1 MTRSAWPA
9 ERIVAAAR
17 AGDQASLTELVAGS
31 HPHVRRFAFA
41 LCANSHDA
49 EDAAQEAMIILYRR
63 ISTLRTAGALSS
75 WLFRVVANECLR
87 RGRAMLR
94 PEPDIT
100 GRNAPSAEDE
110 ALRRWEAERMASA
123 IAALPADQRAVL
135 ILRDLHNL
143 PGRRVAEALG
153 LSLAAMK
160 SRLHRGRLAVRDRL
174 IGPAVSD
181 GRRPDRRGSG
191 RGG

>member
-1 MTRSAWPA
+1 VTRSAWPV

-17 AGDQASLTELVAGS
+17 AGDQASLTELIAGT

-75 WLFRVVANECLR
+75 WLFRIVANECLR

-94 PEPDIT
+94 REPDT
-100 GRNAPSAEDE
+100 TDRSAPSAEDD
-110 ALRRWEAERMASA
+110 ALRRWEADRVAAA
-123 IAALPADQRAVL
+123 IATLPPDQRAVL
-135 ILRDLHNL
+135 ILRDLHGL
-143 PGRRVAEALG
+143 PGRTVAEALG
-153 LSLAAMK
+153 LSVAAMK
-160 SRLHRGRLAVRDRL
+160 SRLHRGRLTVRDELIRL
-174 IGPAVSD
+174 
-181 GRRPDRRGSG
+181 R
-191 RGG
+191 